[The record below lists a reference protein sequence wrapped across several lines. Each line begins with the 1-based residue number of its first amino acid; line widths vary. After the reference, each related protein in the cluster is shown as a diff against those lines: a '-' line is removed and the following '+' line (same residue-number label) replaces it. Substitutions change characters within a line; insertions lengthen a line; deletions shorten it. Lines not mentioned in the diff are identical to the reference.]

1 MDQFIPFLGHWAWFV
16 AAGIFLLLE
25 LMLPGV
31 FFIWLAVA
39 GVITGLAD
47 YLFGLPWQAELVL
60 FAALSVVAV
69 LAGRRFYRGPGM
81 EPADNPHL
89 NRRQMGYVG
98 RSFTLHQPIADGRGK
113 LTIEDTVWDIE
124 GPDLPAGT
132 RVKVTAVQGVNL
144 IVTPL

>member
-1 MDQFIPFLGHWAWFV
+1 MDQFLPFLGHWAWFV
-16 AAGIFLLLE
+16 LAGVFLLLE

-31 FFIWLAVA
+31 FFIWLAIA
-39 GVITGLAD
+39 GVLTGIAD

-60 FAALSVVAV
+60 FAAVSVVAV
-69 LAGRRFYRGPGM
+69 FAGRRVYRGSGM

-113 LTIEDTVWDIE
+113 LTIEDTVWEIE

-132 RVKVTAVQGVNL
+132 RVKVTAVKGMSLV
-144 IVTPL
+144 VAPL